1 MPGIHGVWLLSD
13 SNLWIPRG
21 IKRHIMSPYAQLGDG
36 RDGQVPRPQECLINS
51 LSWQI
56 GAGRTPP
63 YASFLTA
70 QREPPF
76 KLLSS
81 Y

>member
-1 MPGIHGVWLLSD
+1 
-13 SNLWIPRG
+13 
-21 IKRHIMSPYAQLGDG
+21 MSPGAQFGDG
-36 RDGQVPRPQECLINS
+36 RDNQVLRPQECLINS

-70 QREPPF
+70 QREPLF
-76 KLLSS
+76 KLLNS